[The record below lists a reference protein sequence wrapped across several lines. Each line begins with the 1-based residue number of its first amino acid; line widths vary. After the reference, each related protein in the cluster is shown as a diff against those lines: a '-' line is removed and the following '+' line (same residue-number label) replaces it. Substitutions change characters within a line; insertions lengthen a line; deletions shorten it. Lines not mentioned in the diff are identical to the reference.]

1 MRFSK
6 EEEEDVAKCRATTK
20 QPRTQKQVDSKG
32 KDHQAAPERRNKS
45 TARKRPPSSPRT
57 QKQIDSKGK
66 DHQSSRERRN
76 SQHRKH
82 HQAAPRNKSTSTAK
96 EKPPSRDA
104 TVVFEKET
112 AQQPL
117 YVLLLDAAEC
127 LTDVVENVS
136 NVFNAHRE
144 TDQVGSHACLAKLLV

>member
-1 MRFSK
+1 VRFSK

-32 KDHQAAPERRNKS
+32 KDHQADPERRNKS
-45 TARKRPPSSPRT
+45 TAKEKT
-57 QKQIDSKGK
+57 TKAAANAEIASKGNTTK
-66 DHQSSRERRN
+66 Q
-76 SQHRKH
+76 
-82 HQAAPRNKSTSTAK
+82 PPNKSTSTAK

-127 LTDVVENVS
+127 LTDVVENVG
-136 NVFNAHRE
+136 NVLNAHRE
-144 TDQVGSHACLAKLLV
+144 TNQIGSHARLAKLLV

>member
-1 MRFSK
+1 MKFSK
-6 EEEEDVAKCRATTK
+6 KEEEDVAKCRATTK

-45 TARKRPPSSPRT
+45 TAKEKT
-57 QKQIDSKGK
+57 TKAVANAETASKGK
-66 DHQSSRERRN
+66 TT
-76 SQHRKH
+76 K
-82 HQAAPRNKSTSTAK
+82 AAANAEIASKGNTTKQPPNKSTSTAK

-117 YVLLLDAAEC
+117 YVLLLDAVEC
-127 LTDVVENVS
+127 LTNVVENVS